1 MQGRNIGQQFEVG
14 HSFDSP
20 IAQSFGQSFVQSFG
34 SGRVYVLDGRHGQHM
49 RALLFEN
56 IYKLSMCA
64 CIKFFYCYE
73 PKILKKGVSVKL
85 QVDL

>member
-1 MQGRNIGQQFEVG
+1 MYMQGSNIGHQFEDG

-34 SGRVYVLDGRHGQHM
+34 SGRVHVLNGRHGQHM

-64 CIKFFYCYE
+64 CIKFFIAMN
-73 PKILKKGVSVKL
+73 PKF
-85 QVDL
+85 